1 MGAGAWAS
9 CIGAGGATGSATAA
23 AEAVRRLTAA
33 PERTVGEAL
42 LDQRNLAGIGT
53 LWRAELLFTQGL
65 HPRTPVGRVSD
76 VPRLVARARQLLKVN
91 VERPLQI
98 FTGNSRPGQRTWVF
112 DRARQPCRRCR
123 TRIRVEEYGPEGQ
136 ERRSFW
142 CPHCQPDHR

>member
-1 MGAGAWAS
+1 MTLPDRAPD
-9 CIGAGGATGSATAA
+9 TAA
-23 AEAVRRLTAA
+23 A
-33 PERTVGEAL
+33 
-42 LDQRNLAGIGT
+42 
-53 LWRAELLFTQGL
+53 QGQ
-65 HPRTPVGRVSD
+65 D
-76 VPRLVARARQLLKVN
+76 VARARQLLKVN

-98 FTGNSRPGQRTWVF
+98 FTANSRPGQRTWVF